1 MKTTS
6 ILVAIL
12 ATGLAGAC
20 AKTGTGPA
28 VRADIT
34 ARMTSIQQPLAA
46 CYKNVLSVNRKL
58 KGMIVLDFR
67 AKPGTGEFTDVR
79 VSRDDV
85 GDPGLQKCVLDRVGG
100 LKLETPQKTA
110 VQVSYPI
117 SFAPEN

>member
-6 ILVAIL
+6 ILLGAL
-12 ATGLAGAC
+12 ALAGAC

-34 ARMTSIQQPLAA
+34 ARMSSLQQPLTV
-46 CYKNVLSVNRKL
+46 CYKNLLSVNRKL
-58 KGMIVLDFR
+58 RGTIVLDFR

-85 GDPGLQKCVLDRVGG
+85 GDPSLQKCVLDQVAT